1 MIYAPSMIQTV
12 NAFAGVSGNA
22 SQVGG
27 AGSYVLNTGGGLK
40 AQIYGR
46 SLPSKRLGVITKR
59 APYNASNPFD
69 YKWAG
74 KPITPGMP
82 TPGTRTGF
90 PATLAG
96 VNIPTSDAFLIG
108 LIWIA
113 VAFGAVAAFVAL
125 FKGTLETL
133 ARTKGIREDRLAY
146 FRSHWMG
153 YLAHALLRTF
163 FVAFAVVMTLAMLQ
177 FTIPAS
183 TAMLAITATIFA
195 LFLLGAVALVSLA
208 CYERT
213 RRGKFEMASDEI
225 VFYRSGLVGVTP
237 SWASTLKER
246 RLEVRPLFAFSFPRL
261 RHTNYDETRPT
272 VHLDQTYLKWFGW
285 FSGKYRRTR
294 WWFLAYYIIYI
305 VGRAGFLGAGLLS
318 PLAQVYGLLV
328 FEIFAFAVIIIL
340 DPFEG
345 SRNTALA
352 VWMLSISKIITT
364 GLSIALLP
372 AFKLGRILAT
382 VVGVVIVVVQG
393 LLVIAVMI
401 LVVLSTISTWMS
413 LMRNRE
419 ELGAELFE
427 SVRIKYFEKMEAKA
441 PDTFRVLKPKKSKK
455 GKGKDDEAPG
465 GQPREPQFSVISV
478 QRAPKI
484 EDEDSDDDIVHDLEP
499 LQPGA
504 DASGLRSVS
513 RASRA
518 NSVSSR
524 RSVNSLPRGLRQQQ
538 RVSSGSSKDPDT
550 STDDPDISIAGRLE
564 ETSVSGTPVEHVIRA
579 SSRQSLRS
587 LSGRPISPFTPGLN
601 TPSRE
606 TLARYAEERRYP
618 TPLTGVPDL
627 KE

>member
-1 MIYAPSMIQTV
+1 MIYAPSMVQTV
-12 NAFAGVSGNA
+12 NTFAGVSGNA

-27 AGSYVLNTGGGLK
+27 AGSYVLNTGGGLVT
-40 AQIYGR
+40 QIYGR
-46 SLPSKRLGVITKR
+46 SIFPKHSGVITKR

-74 KPITPGMP
+74 KPVTPGMP
-82 TPGTRTGF
+82 TPGTWTGF

-96 VNIPTSDAFLIG
+96 VSIPISDAFLIG

-113 VAFGAVAAFVAL
+113 VAFGMVAASVAL
-125 FKGTLETL
+125 FKGALETL
-133 ARTKGIREDRLAY
+133 AWMKRIKEDRLAY

-153 YLAHALLRTF
+153 YLAHTLLRTF

-208 CYERT
+208 CYDRT

-225 VFYRSGLVGVTP
+225 IFHRSSFVGIIP

-246 RLEVRPLFAFSFPRL
+246 QLEVRPIFAFSFPRL
-261 RHTNYDETRPT
+261 RHITNDTTRPT
-272 VHLDQTYLKWFGW
+272 VHQDQTYLRLFGW
-285 FSGKYRRTR
+285 FSGKYRQTR

-305 VGRAGFLGAGLLS
+305 VGRAGFLGTGLLS

-340 DPFEG
+340 NPFEG

-364 GLSIALLP
+364 GLSIAFLP
-372 AFKLGRILAT
+372 AFRLDRILAT
-382 VVGVVIVVVQG
+382 VVGVVIVVIQG

-401 LVVLSTISTWMS
+401 LIVLSTISTWMS
-413 LMRNRE
+413 LTRNRE
-419 ELGAELFE
+419 ELGAELLE
-427 SVRIKYFEKMEAKA
+427 AIRIKYFEKMEAKA
-441 PDTFRVLKPKKSKK
+441 SDTFQVPKPKKSKK
-455 GKGKDDEAPG
+455 GKGKDDEATEK
-465 GQPREPQFSVISV
+465 PREPQFSVISV

-484 EDEDSDDDIVHDLEP
+484 DDEDSDDDIVHDLEP
-499 LQPGA
+499 LQHGT

-524 RSVNSLPRGLRQQQ
+524 RSVNSLPRGLRQQ
-538 RVSSGSSKDPDT
+538 RTSSGSLKDHDT

-564 ETSVSGTPVEHVIRA
+564 DTSASDTPVEHVMRT
-579 SSRQSLRS
+579 SSRQSMRS
-587 LSGRPISPFTPGLN
+587 LSGRPNSPFTPGLN

-606 TLARYAEERRYP
+606 TLARYAEERRYA
-618 TPLTGVPDL
+618 TPRPVIPDL